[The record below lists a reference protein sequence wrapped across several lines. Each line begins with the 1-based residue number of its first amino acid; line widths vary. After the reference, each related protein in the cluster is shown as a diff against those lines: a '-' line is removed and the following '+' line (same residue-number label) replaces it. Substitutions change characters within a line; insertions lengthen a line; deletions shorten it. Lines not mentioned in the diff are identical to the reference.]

1 MKCVILAAGEGR
13 RMRPLTEHAPKP
25 LLKVAGRPIIEHVI
39 SALPE
44 EITELVVVTG
54 YLGDKIR
61 QFLGKKFLGRDIA
74 YVHQDQRLGTAHALK
89 LCQPHL
95 GGERFLFT
103 NADDLYDPAGI
114 KECLRHERS
123 LLVAEHDEPE
133 RFGVVSINS
142 DGTVADI
149 IEKPEQPKTRLV
161 STGLMAL
168 DENIFSYRPDRHKNG
183 EYYLTTM
190 VEKMLTDYPVH
201 AVKTSWWF
209 PIASPEHLSLAEE
222 FLKQRRNL

>member
-13 RMRPLTEHAPKP
+13 RMLPLTEHTPKP

-44 EITELVVVTG
+44 EITELVIATG
-54 YLGDKIR
+54 YRGDQIR

-74 YVHQDQRLGTAHALK
+74 YVHQVQRLGTAHALK

-95 GGERFLFT
+95 GSERFLFT

-114 KECLRHERS
+114 KECLRHDRS
-123 LLVAEHDEPE
+123 LLVAEHGEPE
-133 RFGVVSINS
+133 RFGVVSMNP

-161 STGLMAL
+161 STGFMAL
-168 DENIFSYRPDRHKNG
+168 DENIFRYQPDRHKNG

-190 VEKMLTDYPVH
+190 VGKMLTDYPVY

-209 PIASPEHLSLAEE
+209 PIAFPEHLSLAEK
-222 FLKQRRNL
+222 FLR